1 MGIFDC
7 QISGELTDS
16 ELEELRGYL
25 KGQASDGWAKSF
37 AVINEVPRIAQH
49 FALDTSFDERFP
61 HCEYCRKGGLV
72 RSEKACV
79 ILLTFSLKHATIQ

>member
-25 KGQASDGWAKSF
+25 KGQASDGWAK
-37 AVINEVPRIAQH
+37 V
-49 FALDTSFDERFP
+49 
-61 HCEYCRKGGLV
+61 
-72 RSEKACV
+72 
-79 ILLTFSLKHATIQ
+79 